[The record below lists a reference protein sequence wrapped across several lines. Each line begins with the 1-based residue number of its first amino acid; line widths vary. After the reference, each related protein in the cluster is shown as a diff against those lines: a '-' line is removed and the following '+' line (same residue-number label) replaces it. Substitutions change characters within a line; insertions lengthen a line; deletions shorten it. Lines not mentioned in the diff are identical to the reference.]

1 MICGLVVGLG
11 AGIWLRRLLSTF
23 VFGITAGD
31 PATYAVACAAFLL
44 IALAAVTIPAIRA
57 ARVEPVMAL
66 RDE

>member
-1 MICGLVVGLG
+1 MRTHF
-11 AGIWLRRLLSTF
+11 LRSLISRC
-23 VFGITAGD
+23 TAD
-31 PATYAVACAAFLL
+31 ERETYVVACAAFLL